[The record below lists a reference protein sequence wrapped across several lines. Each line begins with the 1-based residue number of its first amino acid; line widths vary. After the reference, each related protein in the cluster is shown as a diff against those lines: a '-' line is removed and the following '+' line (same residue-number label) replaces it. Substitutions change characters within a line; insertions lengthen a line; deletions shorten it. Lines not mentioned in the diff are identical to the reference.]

1 MPSDSLRDIPVETLK
16 PDQAFEEHARLSTEI
31 AENDIRYHQEDAP
44 TISDADY
51 DALRRRLIA
60 IEARFPELISAASTS
75 VGAAPS
81 AKFAKVPHVVPML
94 SLDNAFDD
102 QDVIDFV
109 ERVKRFL
116 RIESADAVEFVAEP
130 KIDGLSLS
138 LRYEEGELVSAST
151 RGDGYV
157 GENVLPNVRQI
168 EDIPK
173 KLPYRRRPHAF
184 RSNTPPVPDV
194 AEVRGE

>member
-1 MPSDSLRDIPVETLK
+1 MPSDSLHDIPVETLK

-81 AKFAKVPHVVPML
+81 AKFAKVAHVVPML

-102 QDVIDFV
+102 QDVIDFID
-109 ERVKRFL
+109 RARRFL
-116 RIESADAVEFVAEP
+116 KIDAADAIPSRPSRRSTGCRCRCAM
-130 KIDGLSLS
+130 
-138 LRYEEGELVSAST
+138 RAASWS
-151 RGDGYV
+151 
-157 GENVLPNVRQI
+157 
-168 EDIPK
+168 
-173 KLPYRRRPHAF
+173 RRRRAAMASRARMSPPTPAPSPISRTSFPPAF
-184 RSNTPPVPDV
+184 PRSWRSAANATWRMPIS
-194 AEVRGE
+194 RR